1 MKHIPLF
8 IMILSATLFSQNVE
22 ILEGDYSN
30 LKGISAYNLIF
41 DYSNIKVPDYD
52 TEKEFLN
59 YKVQEYNS
67 IESGKGEKFKKDWY
81 SDREKYYEP
90 EFIERFNYYL
100 KKANIKVGKNLDNV
114 DYTNLKAVDYVM
126 KIHTIKI
133 YTEYSNDENIAN
145 SKITVN
151 ISIYNSNEPDNILL
165 KVRYNEINSG
175 AYKNVNQDTKVFKSY
190 GQLGKLV
197 AVGIRKNLNKL

>member
-1 MKHIPLF
+1 MKHISLF

-67 IESGKGEKFKKDWY
+67 IENGKGEKFKKDWY

-90 EFIERFNYYL
+90 EFIKRFNYYL

-114 DYTNLKAVDYVM
+114 DYVNLKAVDYVM
-126 KIHTIKI
+126 KINTVKL
-133 YTEYSNDENIAN
+133 YTEFSNDDNIAN

-151 ISIYNSNEPDNILL
+151 ITIYNSNEPENILL
-165 KVRYNEINSG
+165 KARYNEVNSG
-175 AYKNVNQDTKVFKSY
+175 AYKNVNQDTKVSKSY

-197 AVGIRKNLNKL
+197 AVDIRKSLNNS